1 MAKCMKCGN
10 EYDKSFEI
18 KMNERIYIFD
28 SFECAISE
36 LAPRCKHCG
45 CIVIGHGLENDG
57 IIYCCSNCAVSEGET
72 KLSDRV

>member
-1 MAKCMKCGN
+1 MGKCVKCGN
-10 EYDKSFEI
+10 VYDKSFEI
-18 KMNERIYIFD
+18 KMNDRIYVFD

-36 LAPRCKHCG
+36 LAPQCKHCG

>member
-1 MAKCMKCGN
+1 MGKCVKCGN
-10 EYDKSFEI
+10 VYDKSFEI
-18 KMNERIYIFD
+18 KMNDRIYVFD

-45 CIVIGHGLENDG
+45 CIIIGHGLENDG